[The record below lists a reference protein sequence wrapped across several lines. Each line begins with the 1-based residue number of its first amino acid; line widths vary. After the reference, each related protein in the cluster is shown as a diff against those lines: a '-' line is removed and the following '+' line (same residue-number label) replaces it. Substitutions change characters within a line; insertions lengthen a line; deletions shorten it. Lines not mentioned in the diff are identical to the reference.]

1 MTKKLR
7 VFTFAALAVL
17 AIGGGGAIIA
27 GDACAQGQ
35 LRSAGLFCSL
45 LR

>member
-1 MTKKLR
+1 MTKIR
-7 VFTFAALAVL
+7 VFTTFAAIAVV
-17 AIGGGGAIIA
+17 AIGAAAAIA

-35 LRSAGLFCSL
+35 LRSAGWFCSL